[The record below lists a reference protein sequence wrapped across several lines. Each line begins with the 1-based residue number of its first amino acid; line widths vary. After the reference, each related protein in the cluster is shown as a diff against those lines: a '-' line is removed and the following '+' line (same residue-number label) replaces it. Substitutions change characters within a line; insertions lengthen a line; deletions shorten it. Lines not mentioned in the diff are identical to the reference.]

1 MMPTLRELSDI
12 ADYLSKQLEL
22 LAKPK
27 TEPQLKS
34 LTNKGWKV
42 VNVMGRN
49 LVLLRRGNGEIV
61 YNVATKEIVEMTPW
75 VGGVDED

>member
-1 MMPTLRELSDI
+1 MPTLRELSDI

-27 TEPQLKS
+27 GEPKLKI
-34 LTNKGWKV
+34 LTGKGWAV

-75 VGGVDED
+75 VGDIDED

>member
-1 MMPTLRELSDI
+1 MPTLRELSDI

-27 TEPQLKS
+27 GEPMLGTLAS
-34 LTNKGWKV
+34 KGWQIV
-42 VNVMGRN
+42 AVAGRN
-49 LVLLRRGNGEIV
+49 LVILRRGNGEIV

-75 VGGVDED
+75 VGDIDED